1 METRKRKYSAR
12 QKQDTAESAEQ
23 PRKRGGWFTD
33 MRYGRSVSLTFF
45 RQNAWFLFLVMIALI
60 GLMGMRYQT
69 KTRMQEIRKLE
80 NELVLSQSEKLQEK
94 SDYMSLVRESEM
106 ERMVNEEE
114 LHLSFQE
121 QPPYKIH
128 YEK

>member
-12 QKQDTAESAEQ
+12 QKKDTADSAAR
-23 PRKRGGWFTD
+23 PKKRAGWFTD

-80 NELVLSQSEKLQEK
+80 NELALSQSEKLQEK

-106 ERMVNEEE
+106 ERMVNEKG